1 MVTNVSITVQ
11 RRRRP
16 KAQESERSPR
26 AKFVTTATA
35 TAEEEEVGLPKH
47 GHAII
52 LLCYDD
58 TVVAVAW
65 GSRPA
70 LVMHVQRSVYN

>member
-1 MVTNVSITVQ
+1 M
-11 RRRRP
+11 
-16 KAQESERSPR
+16 
-26 AKFVTTATA
+26 ATK
-35 TAEEEEVGLPKH
+35 EEEEVGLPKH